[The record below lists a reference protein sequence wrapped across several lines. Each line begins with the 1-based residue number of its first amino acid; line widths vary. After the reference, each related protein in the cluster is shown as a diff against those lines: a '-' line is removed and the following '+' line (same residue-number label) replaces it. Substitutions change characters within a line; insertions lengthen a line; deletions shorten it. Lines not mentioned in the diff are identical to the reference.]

1 MTSSPSCPPL
11 ARLLLASI
19 LWSALC
25 SMSLAQVQS
34 GRELVRLPATQTI
47 HDIAI
52 NSSVATTI
60 TFPEKIT
67 LLTGYG
73 LVTDPTAANQ
83 LSTGNTPVAVVHYEN
98 VLSDTLVVRLIKP
111 GEPCHATIRTARALY
126 LMRFTPSEFANLA
139 VIVPPP
145 TPPTAAQE
153 VGPEVVAQKRLKF
166 SSDELV
172 GMLGKA
178 RNRKALQPLNPGLY
192 NGWQER
198 NGLEMTSTKGQ
209 LFSTIYEIQRQPDK
223 DVTVFRCWIAN
234 KGTDLFEYE
243 PNAVKV
249 RVGERSYD
257 AQLVDAAPE
266 VRAGQTIPLDLI
278 LQGGPGGTREGI
290 SINQDFRIELP
301 EPGRRNIIDPTLFG
315 DTVAEGK

>member
-1 MTSSPSCPPL
+1 MISRPPLPSL
-11 ARLLLASI
+11 ARLILAFI
-19 LWSALC
+19 WFALGTIAP
-25 SMSLAQVQS
+25 AQVQS
-34 GRELVRLPATQTI
+34 GRELVRLPASQTI

-83 LSTGNTPVAVVHYEN
+83 LSTSSNPVAVVHYEN
-98 VLSDTLVVRLIKP
+98 VLADTLVVRLIKP
-111 GEPCHATIRTARALY
+111 GEPCHATIRTARTLY
-126 LMRFTPSEFANLA
+126 LMRFTPSEAANLA

-145 TPPTAAQE
+145 TPATAASE
-153 VGPEVVAQKRLKF
+153 VGPEVVAQKRLKY

-192 NGWQER
+192 SGWLER

-209 LFSTIYEIQRQPDK
+209 LFSTIYEIQRHPDK
-223 DVTVFRCWIAN
+223 DLTVFRCWIAN

-243 PNAVKV
+243 PNAVKI
-249 RVGERSYD
+249 RVGERS
-257 AQLVDAAPE
+257 
-266 VRAGQTIPLDLI
+266 
-278 LQGGPGGTREGI
+278 
-290 SINQDFRIELP
+290 
-301 EPGRRNIIDPTLFG
+301 
-315 DTVAEGK
+315 